1 MINNVRNTVLS
12 LLNKENRGYLTPF
25 EFNLYADMA
34 QIYLFENDF
43 ELYSKSLVKQ
53 NNRIYNTE
61 YSDTPK
67 FLRER
72 LDRFSSY
79 GNLTYDNINLCFKFA
94 PNNDVY
100 KVMNLEYNGMDIEEV
115 SKMDLNRMKMSSVK
129 PSIKYPVYTRVGEDF
144 YVLPVEVI
152 NNVKALYIRRPK
164 TPNWTYTN
172 SNGNPL
178 FNESAG
184 DYQDFEIHPS
194 QEVDLIIKIL
204 GYAGLS
210 ITSEQVVQVAKQEET
225 YQDAK
230 KQ

>member
-43 ELYSKSLVKQ
+43 EMYSKSLVKQ

-72 LDRFSSY
+72 LDRFSKY
-79 GNLTYDNINLCFKFA
+79 TNLTYDNVNLCFKFSTD
-94 PNNDVY
+94 NDVY

-115 SKMDLNRMKMSSVK
+115 SKLDLNRMKMSSVN
-129 PSIKYPVYTRVGEDF
+129 PSLKYPVYTRVGEDF
-144 YVLPVEVI
+144 YILPTELV
-152 NNVKALYIRRPK
+152 NNVKCLYIRRPK

-172 SNGNPL
+172 VNGNPL
-178 FNESAG
+178 FNPTAS
-184 DYQDFEIHPS
+184 DFQDFEIHPS
-194 QEVDLIIKIL
+194 QEVDLIVKIL

-230 KQ
+230 RQ